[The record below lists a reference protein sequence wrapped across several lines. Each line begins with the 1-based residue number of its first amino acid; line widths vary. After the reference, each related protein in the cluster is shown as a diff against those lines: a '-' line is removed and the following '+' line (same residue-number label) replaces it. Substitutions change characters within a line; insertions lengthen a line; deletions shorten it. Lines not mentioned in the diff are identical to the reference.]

1 MASNQV
7 RTPSERESAGKA
19 ARRRAP
25 RSIQGRWEPGPDRPD
40 AVGILEEQ
48 DRNRVPELISI
59 RHGRMLVSSFT
70 FYRGAAGIMA
80 ADLGVTPRSG
90 LDVQLCG
97 DAHLSNFGV
106 FAAPDRRLIFDIND
120 FDETHPGP
128 FEWDVKRLAASFA
141 VGGRDRGFKK
151 RERRDVVTTAARAYR
166 EEMRR
171 LAAARSIDVW
181 YERVDLDVL
190 ERYRSQV
197 SRKVAR
203 NFDKAKA
210 KAESKNSLRALTK
223 LAREE
228 DGELRIISD
237 PPLIV
242 PIEELVPKRKLKA
255 VQAGLVELVDQYRGT
270 LSPDIRNLS
279 DRYRVVHVA
288 HKVVGVGSVG
298 TRCWI
303 VLMLGSDTNDP
314 LFLQVKEAGPS
325 VLAPYAS
332 GGRYKH
338 QGRRVVEGQRLM
350 QAASDI
356 FLGWL
361 TNEEGLDGGRRDF
374 YVRQLWDGKGSA
386 QIETMTPSTM
396 GLYAQLCGATLARA
410 HARSG
415 DPIAIASYMG
425 GSDKF
430 DSAIS
435 DFAEVYADQN
445 ERDYEAFSAAVESG
459 RLKARS
465 DL

>member
-242 PIEELVPKRKLKA
+242 PIEELVPKRELKA